1 MRQWP
6 FDGSCEYDHLVSTGW
21 RPSPLNEFI
30 FKIESRCNL
39 NCDYCY
45 VYNLGDESWRSA
57 PRFMTPAIAGA
68 AARRIREHAEAHGVP
83 GVGISFHGGE
93 PLLRG
98 IRPLRALFRA
108 ITQELGDLPAEFS
121 LQTNATLVTDEIA
134 AELAAMNVRV
144 GVSLD
149 GDEEGNRHRL
159 DLGGK
164 SSYERTVRG
173 IGVLSKYPGLL
184 QGALAVIDVAADP
197 VQTYRAIES
206 CGFQSVD
213 FLFPHGTWELLP
225 AGKSAADRTPS
236 AAAPYAD
243 WLLRIYEVWS
253 ADDSRMRVRIFDDII
268 HLLLGG
274 RQSFEMLGLSPAR
287 LAVVEADGSLELVDH
302 IGVTYEGAAD
312 TGANVMEN
320 AIDDLLKHPGVTSR
334 QLGRQALPAPCLAC
348 PLVDTCGGGLI
359 THRFDETN
367 GFLNPTVYCSDLF
380 KLIDVIGSDLESRI
394 GAPGA
399 LISK

>member
-6 FDGSCEYDHLVSTGW
+6 FDGSCEYDDLLSTGW
-21 RPSPLNEFI
+21 KPSPLNEFI
-30 FKIESRCNL
+30 FKVESRCNL

-57 PRFMTPAIAGA
+57 PLFMTPAIAGT
-68 AARRIREHAEAHGVP
+68 AARRIRDHALSHGVP

-98 IRPLRALFRA
+98 IRPLRGLFGA

-121 LQTNATLVTDEIA
+121 LQTNATLIDEA
-134 AELAAMNVRV
+134 MAEELAAMNVRV

-149 GDEEGNRHRL
+149 GDEAGNRHRL

-164 SSYERTVRG
+164 SSYQRTVRG
-173 IGVLSKYPGLL
+173 IGLLRQHPGLL
-184 QGALAVIDVAADP
+184 QGALAVIDVSSDP
-197 VQTYRAIES
+197 VRTYRAIEA
-206 CGFQSVD
+206 CGFRSVD
-213 FLFPHGTWELLP
+213 FLFPHGTWERLP
-225 AGKSAADRTPS
+225 KGKSGDDRTPR

-243 WLLRIYEVWS
+243 WLLMIYEVWS

-274 RQSFEMLGLSPAR
+274 GQSFEMLGLSPAR

-312 TGANVMEN
+312 TGANVTRN
-320 AIDDLLKHPGVTSR
+320 AIDDLLKHPGVTAR
-334 QLGRQALPAPCLAC
+334 QLGKKALPTQCLSC
-348 PLVDTCGGGLI
+348 TLVDTCGAGLI
-359 THRFDETN
+359 THRYDHAN
-367 GFLNPTVYCSDLF
+367 GFLNPTVYCADLY
-380 KLIDVIGSDLESRI
+380 KLISAIGRDLESRI
-394 GAPGA
+394 GTPGA
-399 LISK
+399 LISI

>member
-68 AARRIREHAEAHGVP
+68 AAQRIREHALSHGVP

-98 IRPLRALFRA
+98 VRPLRALFRA
-108 ITQELGDLPAEFS
+108 ITSELGDLPAEFS

-134 AELAAMNVRV
+134 TELAAMNVRV

-173 IGVLSKYPGLL
+173 IGVLGKHPGLL
-184 QGALAVIDVAADP
+184 QGALAVIDVASDP
-197 VQTYRAIES
+197 LQTYRAIET

-225 AGKSAADRTPS
+225 SGKSARDRTTGAP
-236 AAAPYAD
+236 APYAD
-243 WLLRIYEVWS
+243 WLLEIYEVWS

-274 RQSFEMLGLSPAR
+274 RQSFEMLGVAPAR

-334 QLGRQALPAPCLAC
+334 QLGKDALPGACLSCA
-348 PLVDTCGGGLI
+348 LVDTCGGGLI
-359 THRFDETN
+359 THRFDEVN

-380 KLIDVIGSDLESRI
+380 KLIDVIGRDLESRI

-399 LISK
+399 LIPT

>member
-1 MRQWP
+1 VRQWP

-184 QGALAVIDVAADP
+184 QGALAVIDVVADP
-197 VQTYRAIES
+197 LQAYRAIES

-225 AGKSAADRTPS
+225 AGKSSADRTPG

-274 RQSFEMLGLSPAR
+274 HQSFEMLGLSPAR

-320 AIDDLLKHPGVTSR
+320 AIDDLFKHPGVTSR
-334 QLGRQALPAPCLAC
+334 QLGRQALPASCLAC

-359 THRFDETN
+359 THRFDESN

-394 GAPGA
+394 GVPGA